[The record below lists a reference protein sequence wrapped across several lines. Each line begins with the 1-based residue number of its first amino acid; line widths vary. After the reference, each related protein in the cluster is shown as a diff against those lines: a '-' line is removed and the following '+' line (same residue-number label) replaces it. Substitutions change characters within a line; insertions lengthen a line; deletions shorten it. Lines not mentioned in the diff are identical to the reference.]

1 MATKRTY
8 AETLA
13 AAKAR
18 GGAIVPRSEQMKL
31 PFWPEEVRGVPN
43 AVLRGALFTVSKE
56 RDTIKDARQIATVEG
71 IEISFKGERFNQT
84 DLDLLEV
91 LLHLQRL
98 QPLGDKV
105 EFSIDGML
113 RELGRGV
120 SGKHHAELK
129 NQVMRLMGGA
139 IEIKWTKERKA
150 FGGTFVTG
158 YFRDDDTGRYVVT
171 FNPKMLQLYSNGHTY
186 IDWNQR
192 QALGQNNLAKWLHG
206 FYASHA
212 APFAYK
218 VSTLQRLC
226 GSTVERL
233 GDFRKML
240 RLALAK
246 LVEIGAFTGWEI
258 EPKTDTLTIQK
269 TPTGSQQRYL
279 RRKK

>member
-8 AETLA
+8 AENLA

-18 GGAIVPRSEQMKL
+18 GGAIVPKPEQMTL
-31 PFWPEEVRGVPN
+31 PLWPDEVRGVPN
-43 AVLRGALFTVSKE
+43 AVLRGALFTVSKA
-56 RDTIKDARQIATVEG
+56 RDTIKDARKIATVEG

-84 DLDLLEV
+84 DLDLLET

-98 QPLGDKV
+98 HPMGDRV
-105 EFSIDGML
+105 EFSIDAVL

-120 SGKHHAELK
+120 SGKHHSELK
-129 NQVMRLMGGA
+129 NQLMRLMGGA

-150 FGGTFVTG
+150 FGGTFITG
-158 YFRDDDTGRYVVT
+158 YFRDDDTGRYVVM
-171 FNPKMLQLYSNGHTY
+171 FNPKMLQLYGQGHTY
-186 IDWNQR
+186 INWAQR
-192 QALGQNNLAKWLHG
+192 QALGQNSLAKWLHG

-240 RLALAK
+240 RLALTH

-258 EPKTDTLTIQK
+258 EPKTDTLTVQK
-269 TPTGSQQRYL
+269 TPTGTQQRHIG
-279 RRKK
+279 RKK